1 MDNNFNSNN
10 QFEPEKPFTEKPT
23 EPQPAPVF
31 ETENTENNAETTNEQ
46 SVTPQY
52 RNFEPEKPFENGFSQ
67 PQQPQNDF
75 APQTPNFEQPQQNGY
90 YQNNGCNGQYNPNFN
105 QQYNPNLQ
113 YQQPFNPQPPQYQPY
128 GNPQVGGRPV
138 YQAQHGQYANPQQQ
152 YSQPYAPQYQQYQPQ
167 YGQQNYQQPNFNQQP
182 YGQPYVPQQKPP
194 VDYSNT
200 YAQPPMP
207 NMPRKKMTPGII
219 VIIVVL
225 SLLCVGSICGMI
237 AYVASNSNGNKN
249 NTNNSYTFTLPS
261 DNNDSSSTQEH
272 NESDYSNKTNSSY
285 EGIDLKA
292 KPSDAKDSKYNT
304 EYASNEVTDS
314 IVGVLCYSDEITDDS
329 QCTSQGSGIIIT
341 SDGYVITNAHVVG
354 NSKTLYLIQVVTSDG
369 KQYKAGVVGYDTRTD
384 LALLK
389 MDDASGLKVAN
400 FGNSKD
406 VSLGESVIAIGN
418 PGGIKYNNSITQGI
432 VSAVDRQSS
441 ITTNVK
447 FIQTDAAINP
457 GNSGG
462 ALINMYGQVIGVSSA
477 KIAATDYEGMGFA
490 IPSATVKDVI
500 DDIMK
505 YGYVQGRVKIGVTG
519 ENVQSSRNTP
529 AGIAIYSIDED
540 GPCANTDL
548 KENDIIT
555 GADGKKVSNFAEF
568 YDILE
573 SHKAGDTIELE
584 YYRSSNGSTDKVTI
598 TLQESK

>member
-1 MDNNFNSNN
+1 MCR
-10 QFEPEKPFTEKPT
+10 
-23 EPQPAPVF
+23 
-31 ETENTENNAETTNEQ
+31 
-46 SVTPQY
+46 QY
-52 RNFEPEKPFENGFSQ
+52 LRNDCLCCIKFKR
-67 PQQPQNDF
+67 QQ
-75 APQTPNFEQPQQNGY
+75 
-90 YQNNGCNGQYNPNFN
+90 
-105 QQYNPNLQ
+105 
-113 YQQPFNPQPPQYQPY
+113 
-128 GNPQVGGRPV
+128 
-138 YQAQHGQYANPQQQ
+138 
-152 YSQPYAPQYQQYQPQ
+152 
-167 YGQQNYQQPNFNQQP
+167 
-182 YGQPYVPQQKPP
+182 
-194 VDYSNT
+194 
-200 YAQPPMP
+200 
-207 NMPRKKMTPGII
+207 
-219 VIIVVL
+219 
-225 SLLCVGSICGMI
+225 
-237 AYVASNSNGNKN
+237 N

-261 DNNDSSSTQEH
+261 GSPYFNNDSSSTQEH

-341 SDGYVITNAHVVG
+341 SDGYVVTNAHVVG

-418 PGGIKYNNSITQGI
+418 PGGVKYNNSITQGI

-462 ALINMYGQVIGVSSA
+462 ALVNMYGQVIGVSSA
-477 KIAATDYEGMGFA
+477 K
-490 IPSATVKDVI
+490 
-500 DDIMK
+500 
-505 YGYVQGRVKIGVTG
+505 
-519 ENVQSSRNTP
+519 
-529 AGIAIYSIDED
+529 
-540 GPCANTDL
+540 
-548 KENDIIT
+548 
-555 GADGKKVSNFAEF
+555 
-568 YDILE
+568 
-573 SHKAGDTIELE
+573 
-584 YYRSSNGSTDKVTI
+584 
-598 TLQESK
+598 